1 MKPVLIVG
9 GGPVGLTAALCLA
22 AARVPVILFEADAEI
37 STDLRAST
45 FHPPTLD
52 MLDGFGL
59 GRELVRR
66 GRITPSWQVRLHES
80 GERAQ
85 FDLSVLKNE
94 TRHPYRLQCEQQIL
108 QKLLLDHLAGY
119 PHASIRCGC
128 RVDAVGQDDAGVWVE
143 VQGERLA
150 GSWLIGADGAHSSV
164 RRGCE
169 IGFSGE
175 TYPETTILVTTD
187 FDFAA
192 ALEGLSGVNYV
203 WSRTGTF
210 SLLHLPGLWR
220 CSFYPAVG
228 QSPEEAVADEAIEQQ
243 LQSVVA
249 RPERYRV
256 LHKRCYRIHQRVA
269 QAYRR
274 GRMLLAGDA
283 AHLNSPSGGMGM
295 NGGIHDAFNLTEKL
309 VRVLGG
315 ADERLMDLYERQRR
329 PIALE
334 HILAQADRNR
344 RRMQETDSER
354 RRALLGD
361 LQRTAGDPQLAHAYL
376 LNSAM
381 ITGLRQAAAVTDL
394 ADAVELEGGSR
405 L

>member
-1 MKPVLIVG
+1 MRPVLIVG

-22 AARVPVILFEADAEI
+22 VARVPVILFEADAAI

-59 GRELVRR
+59 GHELVRR

-108 QKLLLDHLAGY
+108 QQLLVECLAGY
-119 PHASIRCGC
+119 PHASIRFGC

-143 VQGERLA
+143 ARGERLA
-150 GSWLIGADGAHSSV
+150 GSWLIGADGARSVV
-164 RRGCE
+164 RRGGE

-220 CSFYPAVG
+220 CSFYPAAG
-228 QSPEEAVADEAIEQQ
+228 QSPEDALAEEAVEQQ
-243 LQSVVA
+243 LQGVVA

-344 RRMQETDSER
+344 RRMRETDSER
-354 RRALLGD
+354 RRAMLQD
-361 LQRTAGDPQLAHAYL
+361 LQRTAADPRLAHAYL
-376 LNSAM
+376 LNSSM
-381 ITGLRQAAAVTDL
+381 ITGLRQAAAVT
-394 ADAVELEGGSR
+394 AAAAAVELRSGSR